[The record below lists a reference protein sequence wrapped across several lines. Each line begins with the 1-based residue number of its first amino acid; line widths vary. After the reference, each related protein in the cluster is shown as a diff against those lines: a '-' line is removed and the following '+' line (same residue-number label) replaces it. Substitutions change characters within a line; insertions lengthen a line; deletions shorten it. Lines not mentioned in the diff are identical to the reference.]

1 MNIKN
6 KMKLLFKSIFT
17 QFGSVVSAEG
27 QQIIWDQ
34 DGELAEGYDV
44 YMEQEDENGELQ
56 YVPVPDGEYRVEDK
70 VIVITDGKVSEIKE
84 ETTEEPAEEPAQMEE
99 TPAAP
104 EAPADPTT
112 EEVVTTDEEPFDAEK
127 AYAELKSM
135 YDALRGEVEVLKEQL
150 GKLLEVPADEDAFK
164 AAKKNET
171 AEQKQYKC
179 KAANK
184 KYNLNIYKNLLNNIK
199 NKEIK
204 II

>member
-1 MNIKN
+1 MKNIRNRKIYIKIKINPIHMNIKN

-70 VIVITDGKVSEIKE
+70 VIVIADGKVSEIKE
-84 ETTEEPAEEPAQMEE
+84 ETTVEPEEKPAEMEE
-99 TPAAP
+99 TPAP

-112 EEVVTTDEEPFDAEK
+112 EEVVTTDEAPFDPEK
-127 AYAELKSM
+127 AYAELKDM
-135 YDALRGEVEVLKEQL
+135 YDALKGEVEALKEQL
-150 GKLLEVPADEDAFK
+150 GKLLEVPAEEDAFS
-164 AAKKNET
+164 AAKKNKEV
-171 AEQKQYKC
+171 EQKQFIC
-179 KAANK
+179 KAAHK
-184 KYNLNIYKNLLNNIK
+184 
-199 NKEIK
+199 
-204 II
+204 

>member
-44 YMEQEDENGELQ
+44 YMEQENEAGELE

-70 VIVITDGKVSEIKE
+70 VIVIVDGKVSEIRE
-84 ETTEEPAEEPAQMEE
+84 ETTVEPETPAAQMEE
-99 TPAAP
+99 TPAP
-104 EAPADPTT
+104 ETPADPTT

-127 AYAELKSM
+127 AYAELKGM
-135 YDALRGEVEVLKEQL
+135 YDALKGEVEVLKEQL

-171 AEQKQYKC
+171 AEQKQFIC
-179 KAANK
+179 KAAHK
-184 KYNLNIYKNLLNNIK
+184 
-199 NKEIK
+199 
-204 II
+204 

>member
-17 QFGSVVSAEG
+17 QFGSVVPAEG

-70 VIVITDGKVSEIKE
+70 VIVIADGKVSEIKE
-84 ETTEEPAEEPAQMEE
+84 ETTVEPEEKPAEMEE
-99 TPAAP
+99 TPAP

-112 EEVVTTDEEPFDAEK
+112 EEVVTTDEAPFDPEK
-127 AYAELKSM
+127 AYAELKDM
-135 YDALRGEVEVLKEQL
+135 YDALKGEVEALKEQL
-150 GKLLEVPADEDAFK
+150 GKLLEVPAEEDAFS
-164 AAKKNET
+164 AAKKNKEI
-171 AEQKQYKC
+171 EQKQFIC
-179 KAANK
+179 KAAHK
-184 KYNLNIYKNLLNNIK
+184 
-199 NKEIK
+199 
-204 II
+204 

>member
-70 VIVITDGKVSEIKE
+70 VIVIVDGKVSEIKE
-84 ETTEEPAEEPAQMEE
+84 ETTVETAETPAEMEE
-99 TPAAP
+99 TP
-104 EAPADPTT
+104 EAPADPTA
-112 EEVVTTDEEPFDAEK
+112 EDVATTGEDPFDPEK
-127 AYAELKSM
+127 AYAELKDM
-135 YDALRGEVEVLKEQL
+135 YDALKGEVEALKEQL
-150 GKLLEVPADEDAFK
+150 GKLLEVPAEDDAFK
-164 AAKKNET
+164 AAKKNEA
-171 AEQKQYKC
+171 AEQKHFMC
-179 KAANK
+179 KAAHK
-184 KYNLNIYKNLLNNIK
+184 
-199 NKEIK
+199 
-204 II
+204 

>member
-70 VIVITDGKVSEIKE
+70 VIVIADGKVSEIKE
-84 ETTEEPAEEPAQMEE
+84 ETTVEPEEKPAEMEE
-99 TPAAP
+99 TPAA

-112 EEVVTTDEEPFDAEK
+112 EEVVTTDEAPFDPEK
-127 AYAELKSM
+127 AYAELKDM
-135 YDALRGEVEVLKEQL
+135 YDALKGEVEVLKEQL
-150 GKLLEVPADEDAFK
+150 GKLLEVPAEDDAFS
-164 AAKKNET
+164 AAKKNQEV
-171 AEQKQYKC
+171 EQKQFMC
-179 KAANK
+179 KAAHK
-184 KYNLNIYKNLLNNIK
+184 
-199 NKEIK
+199 
-204 II
+204 

>member
-17 QFGSVVSAEG
+17 QFGSVVSEEG

-34 DGELAEGYDV
+34 DGEIAEGYEV

-56 YVPVPDGEYRVEDK
+56 YVPVPDGEYKVEDK
-70 VIVITDGKVSEIKE
+70 IIVIADGKVSEIKE
-84 ETTEEPAEEPAQMEE
+84 ETTAEPAEEPAQMEE

-127 AYAELKSM
+127 AYAELKGM
-135 YDALRGEVEVLKEQL
+135 YEALKGEIEVLKEQL
-150 GKLLEVPADEDAFK
+150 GKLLEVPAEEDAFS
-164 AAKKNET
+164 AEKKNKEV
-171 AEQKQYKC
+171 EQKHFMC
-179 KAANK
+179 KAAHK
-184 KYNLNIYKNLLNNIK
+184 
-199 NKEIK
+199 
-204 II
+204 

>member
-17 QFGSVVSAEG
+17 QFGSVVSTEG

-70 VIVITDGKVSEIKE
+70 VIVIVDGKVSEIKE
-84 ETTEEPAEEPAQMEE
+84 ETTVEPEEKPAEMEE
-99 TPAAP
+99 TPAP

-127 AYAELKSM
+127 AYAELKGM
-135 YDALRGEVEVLKEQL
+135 YDALKGEVEVLKEQL
-150 GKLLEVPADEDAFK
+150 GKLLAVPAEEDAFS
-164 AAKKNET
+164 AAKKNKEI
-171 AEQKQYKC
+171 EQKQFIC
-179 KAANK
+179 KAAHK
-184 KYNLNIYKNLLNNIK
+184 
-199 NKEIK
+199 
-204 II
+204 

>member
-17 QFGSVVSAEG
+17 QFGSVVSDEG

-70 VIVITDGKVSEIKE
+70 VIVIADGKVSEIRE
-84 ETTEEPAEEPAQMEE
+84 ETTVEPEEKPAEMEE

-112 EEVVTTDEEPFDAEK
+112 AEVVTTDEEPFDAEK
-127 AYAELKSM
+127 AYAELKGM

-150 GKLLEVPADEDAFK
+150 GKLLEVPAEEDAFS
-164 AAKKNET
+164 AAKKNKEV
-171 AEQKQYKC
+171 EQKQFIC
-179 KAANK
+179 KAAHK
-184 KYNLNIYKNLLNNIK
+184 
-199 NKEIK
+199 
-204 II
+204 

>member
-17 QFGSVVSAEG
+17 QFGSVVSEEG

-34 DGELAEGYDV
+34 DGEIAEGYEV

-56 YVPVPDGEYRVEDK
+56 YVPVPNGEYKVEDK
-70 VIVITDGKVSEIKE
+70 IIVIADGKVSEIRVDEKPA
-84 ETTEEPAEEPAQMEE
+84 EEPAEEPAQMEE

-135 YDALRGEVEVLKEQL
+135 YDALKGEIEVLKEQL

-171 AEQKQYKC
+171 AEQKQFMC

-184 KYNLNIYKNLLNNIK
+184 
-199 NKEIK
+199 
-204 II
+204 

>member
-1 MNIKN
+1 MKNIRNRKIYIKIKINPIHMNIKN

-70 VIVITDGKVSEIKE
+70 VIVIADGKVSEIKE
-84 ETTEEPAEEPAQMEE
+84 ETTVEPEEKPAEMEE
-99 TPAAP
+99 TPAA

-112 EEVVTTDEEPFDAEK
+112 EEVVTTDEAPFDPEK
-127 AYAELKSM
+127 AYAELKDM
-135 YDALRGEVEVLKEQL
+135 YDALKGEVEALKEQL
-150 GKLLEVPADEDAFK
+150 GKLLEVPAEEDAFS
-164 AAKKNET
+164 AAKKNKEV
-171 AEQKQYKC
+171 EQKQFIC
-179 KAANK
+179 KAAHK
-184 KYNLNIYKNLLNNIK
+184 
-199 NKEIK
+199 
-204 II
+204 

>member
-17 QFGSVVSAEG
+17 QFGSVVSEEG

-34 DGELAEGYDV
+34 DGEIAEGYEV

-56 YVPVPDGEYRVEDK
+56 YVPVPNGEYKVEDK
-70 VIVITDGKVSEIKE
+70 IIVIADGKVSEIRVDEKPA
-84 ETTEEPAEEPAQMEE
+84 EEPAEEPAQMEE

-135 YDALRGEVEVLKEQL
+135 YDALKGEIEVLKEQL
-150 GKLLEVPADEDAFK
+150 GKLLEVPAEEDAFS
-164 AAKKNET
+164 AEKKNKEV
-171 AEQKQYKC
+171 EQKHFMC
-179 KAANK
+179 KAAHK
-184 KYNLNIYKNLLNNIK
+184 
-199 NKEIK
+199 
-204 II
+204 

>member
-70 VIVITDGKVSEIKE
+70 VIVIADGKVSEIKE
-84 ETTEEPAEEPAQMEE
+84 ETTVEPEEKPAEMEE
-99 TPAAP
+99 TPAP

-127 AYAELKSM
+127 AYAELKGM
-135 YDALRGEVEVLKEQL
+135 YDALKGEVEARKEQL
-150 GKLLEVPADEDAFK
+150 GKLLEVPVEEDAFS
-164 AAKKNET
+164 AAKKNKEI
-171 AEQKQYKC
+171 EQKQFIC
-179 KAANK
+179 KAAHK
-184 KYNLNIYKNLLNNIK
+184 
-199 NKEIK
+199 
-204 II
+204 

>member
-1 MNIKN
+1 MINNIKNKINPIHMNLKN

-17 QFGSVVSAEG
+17 QFGSVVSVEG

-70 VIVITDGKVSEIKE
+70 VIVIADGKVSEIRE
-84 ETTEEPAEEPAQMEE
+84 ETTVEPAEEPAQMEE

-104 EAPADPTT
+104 EQPADPTT
-112 EEVVTTDEEPFDAEK
+112 EEIITEPEEPFDAEK

-135 YDALRGEVEVLKEQL
+135 YDALKGEVEVLKEQL
-150 GKLLEVPADEDAFK
+150 GKLLEVPAEDDAFK
-164 AAKKNET
+164 AAKKNEA
-171 AEQKQYKC
+171 AEQKHFMC
-179 KAANK
+179 KAAHK
-184 KYNLNIYKNLLNNIK
+184 
-199 NKEIK
+199 
-204 II
+204 